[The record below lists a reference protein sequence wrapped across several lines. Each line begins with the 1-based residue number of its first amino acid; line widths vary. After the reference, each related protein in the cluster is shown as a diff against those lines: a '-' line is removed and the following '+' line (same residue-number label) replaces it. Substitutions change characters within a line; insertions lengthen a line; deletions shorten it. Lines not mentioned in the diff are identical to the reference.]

1 MQAMPE
7 IKTPRIHPPI
17 ALFNDAPKNNPI
29 TAHKIII
36 ITDTTVL
43 NFFIQSHSFVK
54 LELAYFLSGK
64 KVIIA
69 PTIPTMPKIKDHLKL
84 KSKNGAF
91 PKPSIKRMLTKISA
105 ITCSCF
111 FIHSHSFVKFKFFE
125 FLALS
130 GS

>member
-17 ALFNDAPKNNPI
+17 ALFKDAPKNNPT

-54 LELAYFLSGK
+54 LELAYFFFCLCLMIAFITKQISNTTMVNAPYTKMLVYQGADCIAYSSGR
-64 KVIIA
+64 V
-69 PTIPTMPKIKDHLKL
+69 LK
-84 KSKNGAF
+84 F
-91 PKPSIKRMLTKISA
+91 QT
-105 ITCSCF
+105 T
-111 FIHSHSFVKFKFFE
+111 
-125 FLALS
+125 
-130 GS
+130 

>member
-17 ALFNDAPKNNPI
+17 ALFKDAPKNNPT

-54 LELAYFLSGK
+54 
-64 KVIIA
+64 
-69 PTIPTMPKIKDHLKL
+69 
-84 KSKNGAF
+84 
-91 PKPSIKRMLTKISA
+91 
-105 ITCSCF
+105 
-111 FIHSHSFVKFKFFE
+111 FKFVELFSFFSLVQSYHTLE
-125 FLALS
+125 QKEILLLQAENERLGYVRT

>member
-17 ALFNDAPKNNPI
+17 ALFKDAPKNNPT

-54 LELAYFLSGK
+54 
-64 KVIIA
+64 
-69 PTIPTMPKIKDHLKL
+69 
-84 KSKNGAF
+84 
-91 PKPSIKRMLTKISA
+91 
-105 ITCSCF
+105 
-111 FIHSHSFVKFKFFE
+111 FKFVE
-125 FLALS
+125 L
-130 GS
+130 

>member
-17 ALFNDAPKNNPI
+17 ALFKDAPKNNPT

-54 LELAYFLSGK
+54 LEFD
-64 KVIIA
+64 VIISVLQS
-69 PTIPTMPKIKDHLKL
+69 IPSHPYLLFPQIR
-84 KSKNGAF
+84 KNGTGVWQYHFRVHMTANSTLLYH
-91 PKPSIKRMLTKISA
+91 KAMSL
-105 ITCSCF
+105 
-111 FIHSHSFVKFKFFE
+111 
-125 FLALS
+125 
-130 GS
+130 